1 MKRLIYI
8 FILLLSFSQA
18 HSQVSLGFGS
28 IEAAT
33 ETEITVDLLMDNSE
47 VVKAIQLDFYFDP
60 NLITYI
66 GNPTVTGTRI
76 EDGFTAAVN
85 EIGEGRYRTLIY
97 SPSNGEIA
105 VGSGSVMK
113 LTFETGIQ
121 FGEFPIFLDRTQS
134 N

>member
-60 NLITYI
+60 NLSPIS
-66 GNPTVTGTRI
+66 VTQQLLVL
-76 EDGFTAAVN
+76 ESKMD
-85 EIGEGRYRTLIY
+85 LLLLL
-97 SPSNGEIA
+97 
-105 VGSGSVMK
+105 MK
-113 LTFETGIQ
+113 
-121 FGEFPIFLDRTQS
+121 
-134 N
+134 

>member
-28 IEAAT
+28 AEAPT

-60 NLITYI
+60 DLITYL
-66 GNPTVTGTRI
+66 GNPNTTSIELESTTR
-76 EDGFTAAVN
+76 
-85 EIGEGRYRTLIY
+85 L
-97 SPSNGEIA
+97 S
-105 VGSGSVMK
+105 
-113 LTFETGIQ
+113 
-121 FGEFPIFLDRTQS
+121 
-134 N
+134 

>member
-28 IEAAT
+28 IEVAT
-33 ETEITVDLLMDNSE
+33 ETEITVDLLMDNAE
-47 VVKAIQLDFYFDP
+47 VVKAIQFDFYFDP

-85 EIGEGRYRTLIY
+85 EIGEGRYRALIY

-105 VGSGSVMK
+105 PGSGSVMK
-113 LTFETGIQ
+113 LTFETGLQ
-121 FGEFPIFLDRTQS
+121 WYFPYFSR
-134 N
+134 